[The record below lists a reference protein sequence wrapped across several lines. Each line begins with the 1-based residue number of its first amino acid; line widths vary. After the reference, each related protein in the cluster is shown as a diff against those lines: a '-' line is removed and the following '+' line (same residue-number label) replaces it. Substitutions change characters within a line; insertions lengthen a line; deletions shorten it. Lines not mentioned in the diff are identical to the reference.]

1 MSSLFKEKKLLLKV
15 VSVVLLTFLNGLR
28 KLTIVLENDLWLAR
42 TNLQERLF
50 ETKEEILIFID
61 RISLLQTFSD

>member
-28 KLTIVLENDLWLAR
+28 TLTIVLENDLWLAR